1 MERRKGTEL
10 FFNSALP
17 LGKQEAQIGNSRK
30 KGTELF
36 FNSALPVGQQEAQN
50 GDKIFSPQ
58 NARSQ

>member
-1 MERRKGTEL
+1 MKTKEKLQGV
-10 FFNSALP
+10 
-17 LGKQEAQIGNSRK
+17 IGK

-58 NARSQ
+58 NAWSQ